1 MNPQVFVDGI
11 VAGSMIGLGAI
22 GLTLV
27 YSILRFPNFAH
38 GELVTAGA
46 YFALSLAA
54 LIGAAVGGTAPIGP
68 FSFGWAI
75 VLAALGAMVATAAL
89 ALALD
94 AVLFQRLRR
103 RGAAVII
110 IVMASFGA
118 SLALRSG
125 IEFVYTASPAY
136 FTRELQIAM
145 RLPGGLRVTPDQ
157 LAALALTAVLVVAVH
172 LFVTRTAAGRAMRAV
187 RENPA
192 LAALAGIDVDRTIRL
207 VWVLGAALACAAGI
221 TAGLL
226 IQIRPTMGFDLLLP
240 LFAAAILGGVG
251 SLPGAVVGG
260 LVVGLGE
267 ALTVAFLGAE
277 WRAGAAFML
286 LVAILVVRPNGLFG
300 RAGG

>member
-1 MNPQVFVDGI
+1 MSPQVLVDGV

-46 YFALSLAA
+46 YIALSLSA
-54 LIGAAVGGTAPIGP
+54 LIGAVVGGTAPIEP

-75 VLAALGAMVATAAL
+75 LAAALLAMGLTAGL
-89 ALALD
+89 ALLLD
-94 AVLFQRLRR
+94 AVLFKPLRR

-125 IEFVYTASPAY
+125 IEFIYTASPAY

-145 RLPGGLRVTPDQ
+145 RLPGGIRVTPDQ
-157 LAALALTAVLVVAVH
+157 LAALALTVVLVVAVH
-172 LFVTRTAAGRAMRAV
+172 ILVAHTAAGRAMRAV

-207 VWVLGAALACAAGI
+207 VWIIGASLACAAGVA
-221 TAGLL
+221 TGLL
-226 IQIRPTMGFDLLLP
+226 VQIRPTMGFDLLLP

-251 SLPGAVVGG
+251 SLPGAVLGG
-260 LVVGLGE
+260 LIVGLGE
-267 ALTVAFLGAE
+267 ALAVATVGAE
-277 WRAGAAFML
+277 WRAAAAFVL
-286 LVAILVVRPNGLFG
+286 LVAILLVRPSGLFG

>member
-1 MNPQVFVDGI
+1 MNPQVFVDGT
-11 VAGSMIGLGAI
+11 VAGAMIGLGAI

-46 YFALSLAA
+46 YFALSFAT
-54 LIGAAVGGTAPIGP
+54 LIGATAGFTAPIEP
-68 FSFGWAI
+68 FSFGWAVI
-75 VLAALGAMVATAAL
+75 VAALFAMGATAAL
-89 ALALD
+89 ALLLD
-94 AVLFQRLRR
+94 AVLFARLRA
-103 RGAAVII
+103 RGASVII

-125 IEFVYTASPAY
+125 IEFIYTASPAY

-145 RLPGGLRVTPDQ
+145 RLPGGFRVTPDQ
-157 LAALALTAVLVVAVH
+157 LAALALTAVLMIAVH
-172 LFVTRTAAGRAMRAV
+172 ILLAHTAAGRAMRAV

-207 VWVLGAALACAAGI
+207 VWVLGAALACAAGVVM
-221 TAGLL
+221 GLL

-277 WRAGAAFML
+277 WRAGAAFLL
-286 LVAILVVRPNGLFG
+286 LVAILIVKPNGLFG
-300 RAGG
+300 RAGR